1 MRVWEKNF
9 LITLALFCALFF
21 GSVFAVAATAFSS
34 ALGSERETALR
45 EEALLA
51 QALQRDIINIEAGEN
66 PLPLSV
72 PSLAASYAAPY
83 QRKNIFL
90 QLKQGESVLFGNLPA
105 AVVSPE
111 AKSGGRVCSAITLGS
126 VPYLCVRD
134 TLTGKS
140 TEYSFTYL
148 KDISPLHISLRAQA
162 TLLVSL
168 ATAVSAA
175 FAALLYI
182 TLKKLYRPID
192 NLAHELR
199 TPLTSIRGY
208 AEYLQTAAAS
218 EEERCSAAEYIIG
231 ESKRLSEICEKL
243 LALSNVREGE
253 IALEKVDMPALFERV
268 KMAYPNI
275 VTEATERFA
284 RGDAALLQSLVMN
297 LVSNAVKAGPE
308 GAPVYLS
315 FKENV
320 LAVRD
325 SGCGMSAAMFAR
337 LNKPKYRPAA
347 PDKSGGNGIGVPLCH
362 AIARAHH
369 AQLVFTCAENGGTVA
384 RVTFTASQH
393 RDDNTET
400 DALYDDENERRAL

>member
-21 GSVFAVAATAFSS
+21 GSVFAVAATVFSS
-34 ALGSERETALR
+34 AIGSERGTTLR

-90 QLKQGESVLFGNLPA
+90 QLKQGESELFGNLPA
-105 AVVSPE
+105 SVNFPE
-111 AKSGGRVCSAITLGS
+111 AEGGSRVCSAITLGS

-134 TLTGKS
+134 TLKGKS
-140 TEYSFTYL
+140 AEYSFTYL
-148 KDISPLHISLRAQA
+148 KDISVLHASLRAQT
-162 TLLVSL
+162 TLLVCL

-208 AEYLQTAAAS
+208 AEYLQTAAAT

-268 KMAYPNI
+268 KMSYPSI
-275 VTEATERFA
+275 EYEAENRIA

-297 LVSNAVKAGPE
+297 LVSNAVKAGQE

-325 SGCGMSAAMFAR
+325 SGCGMSAELLAHI
-337 LNKPKYRPAA
+337 NKPNFKPLSKGK
-347 PDKSGGNGIGVPLCH
+347 DGGNGIGVPLCH

-369 AQLVFTCAENGGTVA
+369 AQLAFTRSEGGGTVA

-393 RDDNTET
+393 RGDNTET